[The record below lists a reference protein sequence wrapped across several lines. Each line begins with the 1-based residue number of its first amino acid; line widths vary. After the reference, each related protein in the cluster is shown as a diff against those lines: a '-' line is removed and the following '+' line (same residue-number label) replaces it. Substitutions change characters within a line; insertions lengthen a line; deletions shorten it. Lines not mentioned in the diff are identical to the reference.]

1 MTDADRIRAA
11 GLRVTA
17 APPGGSPARAG
28 SRAGGRHLLV
38 CRGCGERVDAS
49 CAPAHA
55 GCLEPAAAAGFAV
68 EEAEVTFWGL
78 CPRCRRSA
86 GR

>member
-1 MTDADRIRAA
+1 MTDADRPPAT

-17 APPGGSPARAG
+17 IRPGPRAARHQ
-28 SRAGGRHLLV
+28 HLA
-38 CRGCGERVDAS
+38 CRGCGAVADVPCGTVR
-49 CAPAHA
+49 PP
-55 GCLEPAAAAGFAV
+55 CLEPAAAAGFAI

-86 GR
+86 AR